1 MPLSWAKARQHPPVT
16 LGPTVPPH
24 DVDRKRRVG
33 LHGRG
38 IDPDALALD
47 QTRLGDQSQNPVED
61 RRVDLMGQAR
71 AGP

>member
-1 MPLSWAKARQHPPVT
+1 MLRSAALASMVEASTPMR
-16 LGPTVPPH
+16 
-24 DVDRKRRVG
+24 
-33 LHGRG
+33 
-38 IDPDALALD
+38 LALD